1 MGSDSVIVQTL
12 YQTLGLFP
20 GMTFSVLA
28 AVAVAAGLL
37 AVVLAIFLIQ
47 ARGRIAAGQ
56 RQADQRAI
64 ELDSLRAEYQALAQE
79 RARLHADCARL
90 APLQAELRETTNQ
103 AQALAVRLE
112 RAVTELSEERRRSED
127 KLAVLQEARG
137 QLTEQFKN
145 LAQEILEDKSR
156 RFTDQ
161 NKTNLEALLNP
172 LREQI
177 GGFQK
182 RVEDVYDKESRDRVS
197 LLKEIHTLRDLN
209 QTIAVDAVNL
219 TNALKGQT
227 RTQGVWGEMV
237 LERVLEQSGLQKD
250 REYELQVSVSSET
263 GRQRPDAIV
272 HLPDGKDVVI
282 DAKVSL
288 TAYERYASAADDP
301 ARAQALREHVA
312 SLRAHIRGLGER
324 NYQLLPG
331 VRSLDFVLLFV
342 PIEPAYMEALRA
354 EPALFT
360 EALERNIGLVNPTTL
375 LTTLRMIQN
384 VWRFEHQ
391 SRNAQEIARR
401 AGDLYDKFVGFV
413 QDLDAVDSR
422 LASTRNAFDAA
433 RNKLVSGRGNLVKRA
448 EDLKALGVEASKS
461 LPAALLDQAQAELS
475 APESAADMAPAPDG
489 F

>member
-1 MGSDSVIVQTL
+1 MV
-12 YQTLGLFP
+12 
-20 GMTFSVLA
+20 FSVPVL
-28 AVAVAAGLL
+28 VALAAGLL
-37 AVVLAIFLIQ
+37 ALVLAVFLIQ
-47 ARGRIAAGQ
+47 ARGRLAHARQQAERLAA
-56 RQADQRAI
+56 
-64 ELDSLRAEYQALAQE
+64 ELDTLRGEQQALVEA
-79 RARLHADCARL
+79 RARLQAECARL
-90 APLQAELRETTNQ
+90 PALEGALAEREAALRARGDEV
-103 AQALAVRLE
+103 QALAVRLE
-112 RAVTELSEERRRSED
+112 RASTELTEERRRSEE
-127 KLAVLQEARG
+127 KLALLHEARG

-145 LAQEILEDKSR
+145 LAQEILEDKSK

-161 NKTNLEALLNP
+161 NRTSLEALLNP

-209 QTIAVDAVNL
+209 QRIATDAVNL
-219 TNALKGQT
+219 TRALKGST
-227 RTQGVWGEMV
+227 RAQGAWGELV
-237 LERVLEQSGLQKD
+237 LERVLEQSGLAKG
-250 REYELQVSVSSET
+250 REYELQVSITGED

-288 TAYERYASAADDP
+288 LAYERYVSAEDD
-301 ARAQALREHVA
+301 AVRAQALREHVA
-312 SLRAHIRGLGER
+312 SLRAHIRGLGDKA
-324 NYQLLPG
+324 YHQLPG

-354 EPALFT
+354 DPGLFT

-375 LTTLRMIQN
+375 LTTLRMVQN

-413 QDLDAVDSR
+413 QDVQTVGSR
-422 LASTRNAFDAA
+422 LESTQKAFDAA
-433 RNKLVSGRGNLVKRA
+433 HNKLVGGRGNLIKRA
-448 EDLKALGVEASKS
+448 EDLKALGVEASKA
-461 LPAALLDQAQAELS
+461 LPAELVEQGRAEL
-475 APESAADMAPAPDG
+475 PAPGGDG

>member
-1 MGSDSVIVQTL
+1 ME
-12 YQTLGLFP
+12 
-20 GMTFSVLA
+20 FSVLA

-47 ARGRIAAGQ
+47 ARGRLEAGQ
-56 RQADQRAI
+56 RQAAQLTV
-64 ELDSLRAEYQALAQE
+64 ELGNLRAGHQSLAEE
-79 RARLHADCARL
+79 RARLQVDCARL
-90 APLQAELRETTNQ
+90 APLQVDLREKTDQ
-103 AQALAVRLE
+103 VQALAVRLE
-112 RAVTELSEERRRSED
+112 RAMTELTEERRRSEE
-127 KLAVLQEARG
+127 KLAVLQDARG

-161 NKTNLEALLNP
+161 NKTNLEALLTP

-209 QTIAVDAVNL
+209 QAIAVDAVNL

-250 REYELQVSVSSET
+250 REYELQVSIDGES

-288 TAYERYASAADDP
+288 TAYERYASAPDDIT
-301 ARAQALREHVA
+301 RAQALREHVA
-312 SLRAHIRGLGER
+312 SLRAHIRGLGDR
-324 NYQLLPG
+324 NYQQLPG

-354 EPALFT
+354 EPGLFG

-375 LTTLRMIQN
+375 LTTLRMVQN
-384 VWRFEHQ
+384 IWRFEHQ

-413 QDLDAVDSR
+413 QDLDTVGSR
-422 LASTRNAFDAA
+422 LKSTQSAFDAA
-433 RNKLVSGRGNLVKRA
+433 HNKLVAGRGNLVKRA
-448 EDLKALGVEASKS
+448 EDLKALGVEASKA
-461 LPAALLDQAQAELS
+461 LPAALLDQAQAELA
-475 APESAADMAPAPDG
+475 APEPEPDG

>member
-1 MGSDSVIVQTL
+1 ME
-12 YQTLGLFP
+12 
-20 GMTFSVLA
+20 FST
-28 AVAVAAGLL
+28 L
-37 AVVLAIFLIQ
+37 AVVAALAGVATLLAFALAIVLIQ
-47 ARGRIAAGQ
+47 YRTRLEAAQ
-56 RQADQRAI
+56 RQAVEVATQI
-64 ELDSLRAEYQALAQE
+64 TSLRDEQRTLAED
-79 RARLHADCARL
+79 RARLEAECARL
-90 APLQAELRETTNQ
+90 PALDAALHERDLALRARADEV
-103 AQALAVRLE
+103 QALAVRLE
-112 RAVTELSEERRRSED
+112 RASTELAEERRRSEE
-127 KLAVLQEARG
+127 KLALLEDAR
-137 QLTEQFKN
+137 LRLAEQFKS
-145 LAQEILEDKSR
+145 LAQDILEDKSK
-156 RFTDQ
+156 RFTEQ
-161 NKTNLEALLNP
+161 NRTNLEALLNP

-209 QTIAVDAVNL
+209 QRIAVDAVNL
-219 TNALKGQT
+219 TQALKGST
-227 RTQGVWGEMV
+227 RTQGAWGELV
-237 LERVLEQSGLQKD
+237 LERVLEQSGLAKG
-250 REYELQVSVSSET
+250 REYEVQVSITGED

-288 TAYERYASAADDP
+288 VAYERYVSAEDDA

-312 SLRAHIRGLGER
+312 SLRAHIRGLGDKA
-324 NYQLLPG
+324 YHQLPG

-342 PIEPAYMEALRA
+342 PVEPAYMEALRA
-354 EPALFT
+354 EPALFN

-413 QDLDAVDSR
+413 QDLETVGSR
-422 LASTRNAFDAA
+422 LKSTQTAFDAA
-433 RNKLVSGRGNLVKRA
+433 RNKLVSGRGNVVKRA
-448 EDLKALGVEASKS
+448 EELKALGIDASKS
-461 LPAALLDQAQAELS
+461 LPAELTDQAQAEL
-475 APESAADMAPAPDG
+475 PATEG

>member
-1 MGSDSVIVQTL
+1 MQ
-12 YQTLGLFP
+12 
-20 GMTFSVLA
+20 
-28 AVAVAAGLL
+28 
-37 AVVLAIFLIQ
+37 
-47 ARGRIAAGQ
+47 
-56 RQADQRAI
+56 
-64 ELDSLRAEYQALAQE
+64 
-79 RARLHADCARL
+79 ADCARL
-90 APLQAELRETTNQ
+90 APLQVDLREKTDQ

-112 RAVTELSEERRRSED
+112 RAMTELSEERRRSED

-288 TAYERYASAADDP
+288 TAYERYASAADEIT
-301 ARAQALREHVA
+301 RAQALREHVA

-422 LASTRNAFDAA
+422 LSSTRTCL
-433 RNKLVSGRGNLVKRA
+433 RCR
-448 EDLKALGVEASKS
+448 
-461 LPAALLDQAQAELS
+461 PATS
-475 APESAADMAPAPDG
+475 WSAAAATWSSGPRT
-489 F
+489 

>member
-1 MGSDSVIVQTL
+1 MIVT
-12 YQTLGLFP
+12 
-20 GMTFSVLA
+20 VLA
-28 AVAVAAGLL
+28 AAAGLL
-37 AVVLAIFLIQ
+37 ALVLAIFLTQ
-47 ARGRIAAGQ
+47 ARGGVAGAE
-56 RQADQRAI
+56 RQAAQQAG
-64 ELDSLRAEYQALAQE
+64 ELVALRGECQSLAAA
-79 RARLHADCARL
+79 RARLEAECARVPALEAAL
-90 APLQAELRETTNQ
+90 AEREAALRARADEV
-103 AQALAVRLE
+103 QALAVRLE
-112 RAVTELSEERRRSED
+112 RVSTELAEERRRGEE
-127 KLAVLQEARG
+127 KLALLEDARAR
-137 QLTEQFKN
+137 LAEQFKT
-145 LAQEILEDKSR
+145 LAQDILEDKSK
-156 RFTDQ
+156 RFTEQ
-161 NKTNLEALLNP
+161 NKTNLEALLGP

-209 QTIAVDAVNL
+209 QRIAEDAVNL
-219 TNALKGQT
+219 TRALKGSS
-227 RTQGVWGEMV
+227 RTQGAWGELV
-237 LERVLEQSGLQKD
+237 LERVLEQSGLTKG
-250 REYELQVSVSSET
+250 REYELQVSISGEE
-263 GRQRPDAIV
+263 GRLRPDAIV

-288 TAYERYASAADDP
+288 IAYERYVSAEDDAS
-301 ARAQALREHVA
+301 RAQALREHVA
-312 SLRAHIRGLGER
+312 SLRTHIRQLGDKA
-324 NYQLLPG
+324 YHQLPG

-413 QDLDAVDSR
+413 QDLGTVGAR
-422 LASTRNAFDAA
+422 LRSTQTAFDAA
-433 RNKLVSGRGNLVKRA
+433 RNKLVAGRGNLVKRA
-448 EDLKALGVEASKS
+448 EELKALGVEAAKS
-461 LPAALLDQAQAELS
+461 MPADLLEQAQAEL
-475 APESAADMAPAPDG
+475 PATEG

>member
-1 MGSDSVIVQTL
+1 
-12 YQTLGLFP
+12 
-20 GMTFSVLA
+20 
-28 AVAVAAGLL
+28 
-37 AVVLAIFLIQ
+37 
-47 ARGRIAAGQ
+47 
-56 RQADQRAI
+56 
-64 ELDSLRAEYQALAQE
+64 
-79 RARLHADCARL
+79 
-90 APLQAELRETTNQ
+90 
-103 AQALAVRLE
+103 
-112 RAVTELSEERRRSED
+112 
-127 KLAVLQEARG
+127 
-137 QLTEQFKN
+137 
-145 LAQEILEDKSR
+145 
-156 RFTDQ
+156 
-161 NKTNLEALLNP
+161 
-172 LREQI
+172 
-177 GGFQK
+177 
-182 RVEDVYDKESRDRVS
+182 
-197 LLKEIHTLRDLN
+197 LKEIHTLRDLN

-288 TAYERYASAADDP
+288 TAYERYASAPDDLT
-301 ARAQALREHVA
+301 RAQALREHVV

-448 EDLKALGVEASKS
+448 EDLKALGVEASKA
-461 LPAALLDQAQAELS
+461 LPAALLDQAQAELA
-475 APESAADMAPAPDG
+475 APEPQAEPDG

>member
-1 MGSDSVIVQTL
+1 MV
-12 YQTLGLFP
+12 
-20 GMTFSVLA
+20 FSVPVL
-28 AVAVAAGLL
+28 VALAAGLL
-37 AVVLAIFLIQ
+37 ALVLAVFLIQ
-47 ARGRIAAGQ
+47 ARGRLAHARQQGERLAA
-56 RQADQRAI
+56 
-64 ELDSLRAEYQALAQE
+64 ELDTLRGEQQALVEA
-79 RARLHADCARL
+79 RARLQAECARL
-90 APLQAELRETTNQ
+90 PALEATVHEREAALRVRSDEV
-103 AQALAVRLE
+103 QALAVRLE
-112 RAVTELSEERRRSED
+112 RATTELNEERRRSEE
-127 KLAVLQEARG
+127 KLALLHEARG

-145 LAQEILEDKSR
+145 LAQEILEDKSK

-161 NKTNLEALLNP
+161 NRTSLEALLNP

-209 QTIAVDAVNL
+209 QRVAEDAVNL
-219 TNALKGQT
+219 TRALKGST
-227 RTQGVWGEMV
+227 RTQGAWGELV
-237 LERVLEQSGLQKD
+237 LERVLEQSGLAKG
-250 REYELQVSVSSET
+250 REYELQVSITGED

-272 HLPDGKDVVI
+272 HLPDSKDVVI

-288 TAYERYASAADDP
+288 VAYERYVSAEDDV

-312 SLRAHIRGLGER
+312 SLRTHIRTLGDKA
-324 NYQLLPG
+324 YHQLPG

-342 PIEPAYMEALRA
+342 PVEPAYMEALRA
-354 EPALFT
+354 EPALFA

-375 LTTLRMIQN
+375 LTTLRMVQN

-413 QDLDAVDSR
+413 QDVQTVGSR
-422 LASTRNAFDAA
+422 LESTQKAFDAA
-433 RNKLVSGRGNLVKRA
+433 QNKLVSGRGNLVKRA
-448 EDLKALGVEASKS
+448 EDLKALGVEASKA
-461 LPAALLDQAQAELS
+461 LPAELVEQARAEL
-475 APESAADMAPAPDG
+475 PAPGGDG

>member
-1 MGSDSVIVQTL
+1 ME
-12 YQTLGLFP
+12 
-20 GMTFSVLA
+20 FST
-28 AVAVAAGLL
+28 L
-37 AVVLAIFLIQ
+37 AVVAALAGVATLLAFALAIVLIQ
-47 ARGRIAAGQ
+47 YRARLEAAQ
-56 RQADQRAI
+56 RQAVDVATQIA
-64 ELDSLRAEYQALAQE
+64 SLRDEQRSLVE
-79 RARLHADCARL
+79 DRARLEAECARL
-90 APLQAELRETTNQ
+90 PALDTALHERDLALRARADEV
-103 AQALAVRLE
+103 QALAVRLE
-112 RAVTELSEERRRSED
+112 RASTELAEERRRSQE
-127 KLAVLQEARG
+127 KLALLEDAR
-137 QLTEQFKN
+137 LRLAEQFKS
-145 LAQEILEDKSR
+145 LAQDILEDKSK
-156 RFTDQ
+156 RFTEQ
-161 NKTNLEALLNP
+161 NRTNLEALLNP

-209 QTIAVDAVNL
+209 QRVAEDAVNL
-219 TNALKGQT
+219 TRALKGST
-227 RTQGVWGEMV
+227 RTQGAWGELV
-237 LERVLEQSGLQKD
+237 LERVLEQSGLAKG
-250 REYELQVSVSSET
+250 REYEVQVSITGED

-288 TAYERYASAADDP
+288 VAYERYVSAEDDV

-312 SLRAHIRGLGER
+312 SLRAHIRGLGDKA
-324 NYQLLPG
+324 YHQLPG

-342 PIEPAYMEALRA
+342 PVEPAYMEALRA
-354 EPALFT
+354 EPALFN

-413 QDLDAVDSR
+413 QDLETVGSR
-422 LASTRNAFDAA
+422 LKSTQTAFDAA
-433 RNKLVSGRGNLVKRA
+433 RNKLVSGRGNVVKRA
-448 EDLKALGVEASKS
+448 EELKALGIDASKS
-461 LPAALLDQAQAELS
+461 LPAELTDQAQAEL
-475 APESAADMAPAPDG
+475 PATEG

>member
-1 MGSDSVIVQTL
+1 ME
-12 YQTLGLFP
+12 
-20 GMTFSVLA
+20 FST
-28 AVAVAAGLL
+28 L
-37 AVVLAIFLIQ
+37 AVVAALAGVATLLAFALAIVLIQ
-47 ARGRIAAGQ
+47 YRTRLEAAQ
-56 RQADQRAI
+56 RQAVEVAAQIA
-64 ELDSLRAEYQALAQE
+64 SLRDEQRTLAED
-79 RARLHADCARL
+79 RARLEAECARL
-90 APLQAELRETTNQ
+90 PALDTALHERDLALRARADEV
-103 AQALAVRLE
+103 QALAVRLE
-112 RAVTELSEERRRSED
+112 RASTELAEERRRSEE
-127 KLAVLQEARG
+127 KLALLEDAR
-137 QLTEQFKN
+137 LRLAEQFKS
-145 LAQEILEDKSR
+145 LAQDILEDKSK
-156 RFTDQ
+156 RFTEQ
-161 NKTNLEALLNP
+161 NRTNLEALLNP

-209 QTIAVDAVNL
+209 QRIAVDAVNL
-219 TNALKGQT
+219 TQALKGST
-227 RTQGVWGEMV
+227 RTQGAWGELV
-237 LERVLEQSGLQKD
+237 LERVLEQSGLAKG
-250 REYELQVSVSSET
+250 REYEVQVSITGED

-288 TAYERYASAADDP
+288 VAYERYVSAEDDA

-312 SLRAHIRGLGER
+312 SLRAHIRGLGDKA
-324 NYQLLPG
+324 YHQLPG

-342 PIEPAYMEALRA
+342 PVEPAYMEALRA
-354 EPALFT
+354 EPALFN

-413 QDLDAVDSR
+413 QDLETVGSR
-422 LASTRNAFDAA
+422 LKSTQTAFDAA
-433 RNKLVSGRGNLVKRA
+433 RNKLVSGRGNVVKRA
-448 EDLKALGVEASKS
+448 EELKALGIDASKS
-461 LPAALLDQAQAELS
+461 LPAELTDQAQAEL
-475 APESAADMAPAPDG
+475 PATEG

>member
-1 MGSDSVIVQTL
+1 MEFTVVAMIALGVGLALVFGLIVVLQARARLVTA
-12 YQTLGLFP
+12 
-20 GMTFSVLA
+20 LA
-28 AVAVAAGLL
+28 ASQQQAAGL
-37 AVVLAIFLIQ
+37 
-47 ARGRIAAGQ
+47 AADVDG
-56 RQADQRAI
+56 
-64 ELDSLRAEYQALAQE
+64 LRLERQALAEE
-79 RARLHADCARL
+79 RARLQADALRL
-90 APLQAELRETTNQ
+90 APLEATLHERDAALRQRADEV
-103 AQALAVRLE
+103 QALAVRLE
-112 RAVTELSEERRRSED
+112 RATTELAEERRRSEE

-145 LAQEILEDKSR
+145 LSQEILEDKSR
-156 RFTDQ
+156 RFTEQ
-161 NKTNLEALLNP
+161 NKTNLDALLIP

-250 REYELQVSVSSET
+250 REYEVQVSLSSDA
-263 GRQRPDAIV
+263 GRQRPDVIV

-288 TAYERYASAADDP
+288 TAYERYASAQDD
-301 ARAQALREHVA
+301 ATRAQALREHVA
-312 SLRAHIRGLGER
+312 SLRAHIRGLGDK
-324 NYQLLPG
+324 NYQLLQG

-384 VWRFEHQ
+384 VWRYEHQ

-413 QDLDAVDSR
+413 QDLDAVDNR
-422 LASTRNAFDAA
+422 LDSTRKAFDAA
-433 RNKLVSGRGNLVKRA
+433 RNKLVSGRGNLIKRA

-461 LPAALLDQAQAELS
+461 LPAEMLDQAQAELQ
-475 APESAADMAPAPDG
+475 APPPDG

>member
-1 MGSDSVIVQTL
+1 ME
-12 YQTLGLFP
+12 
-20 GMTFSVLA
+20 FSVLA

-37 AVVLAIFLIQ
+37 AVVLAIFLVQ
-47 ARGRIAAGQ
+47 VRSRLEASQ
-56 RQADQRAI
+56 RQVGQLTVEI
-64 ELDSLRAEYQALAQE
+64 DSLRAERQVLAE
-79 RARLHADCARL
+79 DRARLQADAARL
-90 APLQAELRETTNQ
+90 PVLEAALRDRDVALREKTDE

-112 RAVTELSEERRRSED
+112 RASTELTEERRRSEE

-209 QTIAVDAVNL
+209 QAIAVDAVNL

-227 RTQGVWGEMV
+227 RTQGVWGELV

-250 REYELQVSVSSET
+250 REYELQVSMNSDA

-288 TAYERYASAADDP
+288 TAYERYASAENDAT
-301 ARAQALREHVA
+301 RAQALREHVA
-312 SLRAHIRGLGER
+312 SLRAHIRGLGDK

-342 PIEPAYMEALRA
+342 PIEPAYMEALRT

-413 QDLDAVDSR
+413 LDLERVGNQLDGAR
-422 LASTRNAFDAA
+422 TAYDAA

-475 APESAADMAPAPDG
+475 APEPDG

>member
-1 MGSDSVIVQTL
+1 MEFTVVAMIALGVGLALVFGLIVVLQARARLVTA
-12 YQTLGLFP
+12 
-20 GMTFSVLA
+20 LA
-28 AVAVAAGLL
+28 ASQQQAAGL
-37 AVVLAIFLIQ
+37 
-47 ARGRIAAGQ
+47 AADVDG
-56 RQADQRAI
+56 
-64 ELDSLRAEYQALAQE
+64 LRLERQALAEE
-79 RARLHADCARL
+79 RARLQADALRL
-90 APLQAELRETTNQ
+90 APLEATLHERDAALRQRADEV
-103 AQALAVRLE
+103 QALAVRLE
-112 RAVTELSEERRRSED
+112 RATTELAEERRRSEE

-145 LAQEILEDKSR
+145 LSQEILEDKSR
-156 RFTDQ
+156 RFTEQ
-161 NKTNLEALLNP
+161 NKTNLDALLTP

-250 REYELQVSVSSET
+250 REYEVQVSLNSDA
-263 GRQRPDAIV
+263 GRQRPDVIV

-288 TAYERYASAADDP
+288 TAYERYASAQDD
-301 ARAQALREHVA
+301 ATRAQALREHVA
-312 SLRAHIRGLGER
+312 SLRAHIRGLGDK
-324 NYQLLPG
+324 NYQLLQG

-384 VWRFEHQ
+384 VWRYEHQ

-413 QDLDAVDSR
+413 QDLDAVDNR
-422 LASTRNAFDAA
+422 LDGTRKAFDAA
-433 RNKLVSGRGNLVKRA
+433 RNKLVSGRGNLIKRA

-461 LPAALLDQAQAELS
+461 LPAEMLDQAQAELQ
-475 APESAADMAPAPDG
+475 APPPDG